1 MGQISTDDS
10 AARWVR
16 FQPALTEA
24 DLRGWLPVMEVNLS
38 EEEIGSILDEAE
50 SVLAEYVANDGHVT
64 FDTSAH
70 LVTAGTP

>member
-1 MGQISTDDS
+1 
-10 AARWVR
+10 
-16 FQPALTEA
+16 
-24 DLRGWLPVMEVNLS
+24 VNLS

-70 LVTAGTP
+70 LVTARTP